1 MCIIS
6 DFAKI
11 LEDHPSNS
19 LEFSPWDILGPS
31 QTITISL
38 PSHQKNPEHLQ
49 KSPKLIKKHL
59 QKIWMENLSKNLQ
72 QIPRKSHE
80 NLPCQVL
87 PRQRRRPTS
96 AWRCCA
102 PWAPWAS
109 TYARWTCP
117 KRRSPGDVGGTPGR
131 LMAREKMW
139 ENGGKSIW
147 KIWKYGKNKG
157 KPWEI
162 YENMDKMGGTSMN
175 TWKKHEEKLCE
186 VLMKHWKHWHI
197 WWNIIPTA
205 TSTFWDW
212 LLCGLWGVFS
222 HRVTP
227 VGCLEHILGY
237 ARYAGDW
244 FGEMTDQ

>member
-1 MCIIS
+1 MCIIWVS

-19 LEFSPWDILGPS
+19 LEFSPYLGHPG
-31 QTITISL
+31 TIPNHHNFSPIAS
-38 PSHQKNPEHLQ
+38 KNPEHLQ

-147 KIWKYGKNKG
+147 KIWKYGKK
-157 KPWEI
+157 
-162 YENMDKMGGTSMN
+162 
-175 TWKKHEEKLCE
+175 
-186 VLMKHWKHWHI
+186 
-197 WWNIIPTA
+197 
-205 TSTFWDW
+205 
-212 LLCGLWGVFS
+212 
-222 HRVTP
+222 
-227 VGCLEHILGY
+227 
-237 ARYAGDW
+237 
-244 FGEMTDQ
+244 